1 MTLAQISSFVSAAI
15 RNKLATAQIVLI
27 MDAVQRLAFDENMK
41 AFQVWD
47 EVLTT
52 YDVLTFGATYTNAV
66 AGDLGKTV
74 VGTTSGA
81 EGTLISYDN
90 TAKEWVISTTEDFT
104 DGEAVTIT
112 TGTGAGTTDADYP
125 QAGYVG
131 PYAFPTTPAVRKFL
145 GVTAVTDRAILGID
159 PVYTS
164 DADDYGLYLDTFMA
178 SRMFKP
184 GRADEVGL
192 TFTFAESPTHGTTY
206 RWIYWREAPSIA
218 GIAAGDNANLLIPAR
233 YHFNFVQAC
242 TKCARMTIN
251 GESFGREDIEK
262 DMGPWWNSLRK
273 TYTPNGKARN
283 LTSNKSGGWI

>member
-47 EVLTT
+47 EILTT

-66 AGDLGKTV
+66 VGDIGKTV

-81 EGTLISYDN
+81 EGVLISYDN
-90 TAKEWVISTTEDFT
+90 TAKEWVISTSEDFT

-131 PYAFPTTPAVRKFL
+131 PYTFPTTPAVRKFL

-273 TYTPNGKARN
+273 TYTPNGKNRN